1 MPEIDI
7 VRLTEDRLSGVAFI
21 ESQCF
26 AEPWGE
32 KSLELLLGEQGVAF
46 VAIASDEVVAYGG
59 MMTVLDEGQITNI
72 ATLPNF
78 RGMGIGRRIMDALE
92 NFAKDRGISMLSLE
106 VREANLAARRLYSSC
121 GWIEEGIRKNFYRRP
136 IENAVVMTKKL

>member
-1 MPEIDI
+1 MSGIDI
-7 VRLTEDRLSGVAFI
+7 VRLTGDRLSGVAFI

-32 KSLELLLGEQGVAF
+32 NSLEMLLGEQGVAF
-46 VAIASDEVVAYGG
+46 VAIASGEVVAYGG
-59 MMTVLDEGQITNI
+59 MLTVLDEGQITNI
-72 ATLPNF
+72 ATLPDF
-78 RGMGIGRRIMDALE
+78 RRMGIGRRIMDALE
-92 NFAKDRGISMLSLE
+92 DFACANGISMLSLE
-106 VREANLAARRLYSSC
+106 VRESNLAARELYRSC

>member
-1 MPEIDI
+1 MSGIDI

-32 KSLELLLGEQGVAF
+32 NSLEMLLGEKGVAF
-46 VAIASDEVVAYGG
+46 VAIASGKVVAYGG

-72 ATLPNF
+72 AVLSDF
-78 RGMGIGRRIMDALE
+78 RRMGIGRRIIDALE
-92 NFAKDRGISMLSLE
+92 GFALEHGISMLSLE
-106 VREANLAARRLYSSC
+106 VRESNLAARKLYVSC
-121 GWIEEGIRKNFYRRP
+121 GWREEGIRKNFYRHP
-136 IENAVVMTKKL
+136 CENAIVMTKML